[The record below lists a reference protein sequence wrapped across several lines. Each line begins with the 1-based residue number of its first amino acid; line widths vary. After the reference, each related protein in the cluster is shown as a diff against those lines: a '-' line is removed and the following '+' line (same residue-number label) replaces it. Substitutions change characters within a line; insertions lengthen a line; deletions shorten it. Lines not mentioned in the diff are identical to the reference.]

1 MPDASKKSKDPL
13 PPIKIITKIYPYKKQ
28 NADGTHIA
36 NVSIGFDSNELPFS
50 SIDTAKYFLYNL
62 LKYVEF
68 EQLSKKEQDEK
79 RLSVDDF
86 FKKYKHETVIHPQSQ
101 NGTEVEP
108 IKIITN
114 IFPFP
119 EKNEKGSY
127 IASVELG
134 SNRLPISN
142 YNTVE
147 HFIDNLFKYIEYEKS
162 TEAGESRSVSVG
174 SRLTSGTSAEE
185 VERIAQKTRIDDFF
199 KSYTHENKIH
209 PQTNVLRNG
218 GAAARRRRR
227 ISKNKHKNKNKTR
240 RRKTMRKN

>member
-1 MPDASKKSKDPL
+1 MSDASKKSKDPL
-13 PPIKIITKIYPYKKQ
+13 PPIKIITKIYPYKKP

-50 SIDTAKYFLYNL
+50 SIDTAKYFLSNL

-147 HFIDNLFKYIEYEKS
+147 HFVDNLFKYIEFEKS
-162 TEAGESRSVSVG
+162 TEA
-174 SRLTSGTSAEE
+174 
-185 VERIAQKTRIDDFF
+185 ERKTRIDDFF
-199 KSYTHENKIH
+199 KSYVHENKIH

-218 GAAARRRRR
+218 GTAARRRRH
-227 ISKNKHKNKNKTR
+227 ISKNKHKHKNKTR